1 MANEL
6 EKIVALLEEQLRWI
20 KVSSYKDVKAVL
32 DNTLNTDIKKIIYY
46 LSDGINNQDDIVRIG
61 KVGAGSVS
69 NNWNEWEKL
78 GIGELIPVKRG
89 TRFKR
94 SFNPIDFGIII
105 PKINSTSN
113 KETKSNPTFS
123 KSTKRNKKVRNGYS

>member
-1 MANEL
+1 MTKL
-6 EKIVALLEEQLRWI
+6 EKSEKEELSNILKEILKWI
-20 KVSSYKDVKAVL
+20 KISSYGDVKTVL
-32 DNTLNTDIKKIIYY
+32 ESALNTDIKKIIYY

-94 SFNPIDFGIII
+94 SFNPIDFGMNI
-105 PKINSTSN
+105 PKMNIGV
-113 KETKSNPTFS
+113 
-123 KSTKRNKKVRNGYS
+123 KKGK

>member
-1 MANEL
+1 MKKL
-6 EKIVALLEEQLRWI
+6 EKSEKEELSDILKEILKWI
-20 KVSSYKDVKAVL
+20 KVSSYGDVKAVL
-32 DNTLNTDIKKIIYY
+32 EGTLNTDIKKIIYY
-46 LSDGINNQDDIVRIG
+46 LSDGINNQDDIVKIG

-94 SFNPIDFGIII
+94 SFNPVDFGIDI
-105 PKINSTSN
+105 PKINTA
-113 KETKSNPTFS
+113 TK
-123 KSTKRNKKVRNGYS
+123 KGK